1 MAPAKLT
8 VYCAALAACIL
19 LAAGAA
25 AQPSTQ
31 TSTTKGVGTVSTEQ
45 IKGEVVEVEGN
56 GLLVRLASGDLKTFN
71 VPEARKFLI
80 DGKELSVH
88 DLKPG
93 TSLTATVKTTT
104 TPVTVRTRAVQN
116 GKVWFVSAPTVILTL
131 PNGENKQYVV
141 GDDVT
146 FTLNGKPATVFQLK
160 KGMVVSAQKIVEAPD
175 VEITTATTVVGQA
188 PAAPA
193 AALPATAPAPAA
205 PAAPARSGAAAG
217 GGTAAGT
224 ASAGAPAP
232 APAPEAAA
240 PAATAQPAPPAQ
252 PAPAQPAAPEIA
264 GGTNWMLW
272 GGLLVLVIIV
282 FFVYRSTKSA

>member
-56 GLLVRLASGDLKTFN
+56 GLLVRLASGDPKTFN

-104 TPVTVRTRAVQN
+104 TPVTVRYA
-116 GKVWFVSAPTVILTL
+116 
-131 PNGENKQYVV
+131 
-141 GDDVT
+141 
-146 FTLNGKPATVFQLK
+146 
-160 KGMVVSAQKIVEAPD
+160 
-175 VEITTATTVVGQA
+175 
-188 PAAPA
+188 
-193 AALPATAPAPAA
+193 
-205 PAAPARSGAAAG
+205 SGAERQGLVRFGADRDRRSP
-217 GGTAAGT
+217 TART
-224 ASAGAPAP
+224 SN
-232 APAPEAAA
+232 
-240 PAATAQPAPPAQ
+240 TWWVM
-252 PAPAQPAAPEIA
+252 
-264 GGTNWMLW
+264 TS
-272 GGLLVLVIIV
+272 
-282 FFVYRSTKSA
+282 RSR